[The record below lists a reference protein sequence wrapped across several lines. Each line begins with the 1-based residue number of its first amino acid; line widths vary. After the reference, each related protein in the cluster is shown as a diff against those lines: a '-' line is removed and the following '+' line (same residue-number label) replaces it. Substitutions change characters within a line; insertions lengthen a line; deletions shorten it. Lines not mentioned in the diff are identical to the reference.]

1 MTEPKPGVYVRHES
15 SARKERSTCG
25 WRYRLISEGDEN
37 VNAWAHTVDLDGSKA
52 HYHKIATELYY
63 VLEGEGELILDGV
76 SHPISKGSFAHIPPG
91 VVHHSTGRLKVL
103 VVGVPDIDDKDLYF
117 SEEPQEKEGPL
128 S

>member
-1 MTEPKPGVYVRHES
+1 MSACPLLPVSPPSYTAILMADPKPGVYVRHES

-52 HYHKIATELYY
+52 H
-63 VLEGEGELILDGV
+63 
-76 SHPISKGSFAHIPPG
+76 
-91 VVHHSTGRLKVL
+91 VHHSKGKLKVL

-117 SEEPQEKEGPL
+117 PEEKEELLP
-128 S
+128 